1 MHILIAADAD
11 RVINELT
18 AALQQPGTTFGVCRD
33 GRNISPAVAKRVPD
47 LVITDLQIGSMGG
60 MAVTMALRLD
70 ESGGRLAH
78 VPIIMLLDR
87 RADVHLAKRSG
98 ADGWLVK
105 PLDAFRINQAV
116 TTVLDGKPYTEGITA
131 QIEEQQPAVAG

>member
-1 MHILIAADAD
+1 MHILIAADAE
-11 RVINELT
+11 RVINEIT
-18 AALQQPGTTFGVCRD
+18 SALQQPGTTFGVCHD
-33 GRNISPAVAKRVPD
+33 GRFVSPAVAKRVPD

-70 ESGGRLAH
+70 ESGGRLQH

-87 RADVHLAKRSG
+87 RADVHLARRSG

-105 PLDAFRINQAV
+105 PLDAFRLHTAV
-116 TTVLDGKPYTEGITA
+116 RTVLEGKSYFEGISTK
-131 QIEEQQPAVAG
+131 IGDQQPAAAG

>member
-1 MHILIAADAD
+1 MVFFLSPLIQWWFLPTTIWPPTWAFLAIAA
-11 RVINELT
+11 VIWSLKD
-18 AALQQPGTTFGVCRD
+18 PWRWVRIVF
-33 GRNISPAVAKRVPD
+33 AVV
-47 LVITDLQIGSMGG
+47 VGY

-87 RADVHLAKRSG
+87 RADVHLARRSG

-105 PLDAFRINQAV
+105 PLDAFRINKAV
-116 TTVLDGKPYTEGITA
+116 TTVLDGGTYTEGISTK
-131 QIEEQQPAVAG
+131 IVEQQPAAAG